1 MATPRSSGP
10 PVVLFGY
17 DSSPFTQKVRLSL
30 KLKQIP
36 YTFVIVPSMMPRP
49 ILRDNFGI
57 TYRKIP
63 VLVIGRDIYIDTS
76 LILEVLEHQFPAS
89 KGYGTL
95 YPPPSPSPSSSVAA
109 EATGSNNASSNSS
122 SSPYNRHRPLIR
134 GFASYWT
141 DKPLFRI
148 TTGLIPSS
156 VWRSKFGTDRAN
168 LIGHNL
174 DAEKLERKVPE
185 NLSALDLHLSLLEPL
200 FYGVTSTT
208 GGPWIFD
215 GETPS
220 AADIALYYQLDWG
233 EKISRGEGVADLSGG
248 EVEDGPKTVSSGKE
262 GGVGEVGVASV
273 FNEQRYPGLSAWFAR
288 VRMFFDGLPSTE
300 TRVEKW
306 DHSKIQQVLEE
317 IKAWPLEDGHGGGS
331 GEIRVGRQESGV
343 GERTSTGATADIP
356 LLPTPAGSH
365 VLLDKRN
372 GLVPGVIVSV
382 APDDTGRSS
391 PSIGTLLVIT
401 PEEVVI
407 IPKEEE
413 KPQGFVS
420 GSAGGACI
428 GQFRVHFPRL
438 GFVVRPVDGG
448 HGARL

>member
-1 MATPRSSGP
+1 MR
-10 PVVLFGY
+10 LI
-17 DSSPFTQKVRLSL
+17 TQ
-30 KLKQIP
+30 
-36 YTFVIVPSMMPRP
+36 
-49 ILRDNFGI
+49 
-57 TYRKIP
+57 
-63 VLVIGRDIYIDTS
+63 IYIDTS
-76 LILEVLEHQFPAS
+76 LILEVLEHQFPSS

-95 YPPPSPSPSSSVAA
+95 YPSPSPS
-109 EATGSNNASSNSS
+109 ATESNNRSSNS

-141 DKPLFRI
+141 DKPLFRV
-148 TTGLIPSS
+148 TTGLIPST
-156 VWRSKFGTDRAN
+156 VWRSKFGTDRAD
-168 LIGHNL
+168 LIGHSL

-200 FYGVTSTT
+200 FQGSTTT
-208 GGPWIFD
+208 GGQWIFD

-248 EVEDGPKTVSSGKE
+248 EVENGLEATSLGKQE
-262 GGVGEVGVASV
+262 GTGMGVGVASV

-288 VRMFFDGLPSTE
+288 VKKFFDGLTSTE
-300 TRVEKW
+300 TRVEKS
-306 DHSKIQQVLEE
+306 DEVKIQQILEE
-317 IKAWPLEDGHGGGS
+317 IKAWPLADGHTGGS
-331 GEIRVGRQESGV
+331 GEG
-343 GERTSTGATADIP
+343 GERMSRSIGVSANIP

-365 VLLDKRN
+365 VSLDKRN
-372 GLVPGVIVSV
+372 GLVLRVVVSV

-391 PSIGTLLVIT
+391 PSIGTLLAIT

-407 IPKEEE
+407 APKEEG
-413 KPQGFVS
+413 KPTGPTV
-420 GSAGGACI
+420 GV
-428 GQFRVHFPRL
+428 GQVRVHFPRL